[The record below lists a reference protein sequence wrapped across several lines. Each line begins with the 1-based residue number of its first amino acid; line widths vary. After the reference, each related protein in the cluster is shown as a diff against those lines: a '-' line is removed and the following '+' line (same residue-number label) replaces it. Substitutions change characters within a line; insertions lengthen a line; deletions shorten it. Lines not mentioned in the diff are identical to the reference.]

1 MYGFFKGQL
10 ICRIA
15 YWFVVPLIVIIACP
29 GTGFAEP
36 AQKSLDRSATLTISG
51 KTADAIIIGERHFTV
66 TEATVIIDMKEKQI
80 GLTDLAVPCDAQ
92 IEYRLIMDEDPLA
105 LKITVKKLLEG
116 ATTRW
121 SASASEG

>member
-1 MYGFFKGQL
+1 MYRFFKGQL
-10 ICRIA
+10 ISRIA
-15 YWFVVPLIVIIACP
+15 FWFIIAMFVMIAYP
-29 GTGFAEP
+29 GTGFPEP

-51 KTADAIIIGERHFTV
+51 KTADVILIGERHFAV
-66 TEATVIIDMKEKQI
+66 TETTVIIDMKGKNI
-80 GLTDLAVPCDAQ
+80 RLSDLAVPCDAE

-121 SASASEG
+121 SASGSEG